1 MAEMQEFEVL
11 SNATNA
17 VIARHPGRNHPGILV
32 QGDTLR
38 TLLDDVEELVAE
50 ANAGDTDAVKEIA
63 AIVQTRL
70 VDLLAHFEAV
80 LDQEGR
86 EVPYATR
93 VSGVSG

>member
-1 MAEMQEFEVL
+1 MSSMVETQEFEVL

-50 ANAGDTDAVKEIA
+50 ADAGDMDAVKEIA
-63 AIVQTRL
+63 TVVRTRL
-70 VDLLAHFEAV
+70 VDLLTHFEKV
-80 LDQEGR
+80 LDQEGQ
-86 EVPYATR
+86 ELPYTTR
-93 VSGVSG
+93 VSG